1 MMLIHKS
8 QRLTDGNYKL
18 IYTYNTWSTCSKTIN
33 SLDFVTKL
41 FTFQTSNRT
50 MNRMVTH
57 TPL

>member
-33 SLDFVTKL
+33 SLDELLPNYLHFRQVIE
-41 FTFQTSNRT
+41 R
-50 MNRMVTH
+50 
-57 TPL
+57 